1 MNLSFSTRGWPEL
14 SWEEMLDTAGEM
26 GFSGIEVYNLP
37 KFDPLMDRSGPFH
50 KYQTAATVRQ
60 LKEKGL
66 CIPCFDSS
74 YDLSEGEECLG
85 WLRKLIEVAGNT
97 HVPYVAAVAL
107 TDNES
112 QVRQNLTALLRDAR
126 ANGVTLLLKSSGIYA
141 DTARL
146 RRLLDEFACDEL
158 AVLWD
163 VHHPFRDFG
172 ESADTTIKNLGDY
185 VRHVHLRD
193 SDDTGAYQLIG
204 EGSLPIADFM
214 RALSSVNYHGYLSL
228 EWKPDWMEELQD
240 MEVIFPYFVN
250 YMSRFDNPRGKK
262 KSLYFN
268 HDGTGQYVW
277 KKDELIDLTFSQVL
291 DRMAEEFPDQYCIK
305 YTTLDYTRTY
315 RQFRQDVDT
324 FARALVSLG
333 VKAGSKVAVWAT
345 NVPEWFLTFW
355 AATKLGAV
363 LVTVNTAY
371 KSHEAEYLLRQS
383 DTHTLVMIESCLDSN
398 YKGIINQLCPELAHT
413 KPGESL
419 HCKRLP
425 FLRNVITVGFRQAG
439 CLTFPEAMERAS
451 MVSSEEVAR
460 MASLVRP
467 DDVCNMQYT
476 SGTTGFPK
484 GVMLTHY
491 NVINNGKCIG
501 DRMGL
506 STADRMMIQVPMF
519 HCFGM
524 VLSMTASLTHG
535 ATICPLPYFSAKQ
548 SLACINQERITCF
561 NGVPTMFIAMFNHPD
576 YRKTDFSHMRTG
588 IMAGAGCPP
597 ELMRRA
603 AQPEEMNMRGIVSV
617 YGQTESS
624 PGSTMSAWT
633 DPIEVRTDT
642 VGYAFPHV
650 RCKIVDP
657 ETGLEVGPGVNGEFC
672 SKGYNTMKGYYK
684 MPQATKDTVDAE
696 GWLHSGDLACR
707 DEDGN
712 YRITGRLKD
721 MIIRGGENIYP
732 KEIEEFIYTHPGV
745 RDVQVI
751 GVPDKKYG
759 EEIMACIIL
768 KEPGS
773 MTEAEMTDYIKASM
787 ARHKVPKYIRFVDSF
802 PMNAAGKILKYKMR
816 QDAARELGLT
826 GDGAD
831 TAGPGK

>member
-1 MNLSFSTRGWPEL
+1 MKLSFSTRGWPEL
-14 SWEEMLDTAGEM
+14 SWDEMMQLAADM
-26 GFSGIEVYNLP
+26 GFGGIEVYNLP
-37 KFDPLMDRSGPFH
+37 KFDPMLDKTGPFH
-50 KYQTAATVRQ
+50 KYQCAATVRQ
-60 LKEKGL
+60 LREKKL
-66 CIPCFDSS
+66 NIPCFDSS
-74 YDLSEGEECLG
+74 YDLSAGDQCLP
-85 WLRKLIEVAGNT
+85 WLRSLMEVAQNT
-97 HVPYVAAVAL
+97 RVPYVAAVAL
-107 TDNES
+107 TDNEDS
-112 QVRQNLTALLRDAR
+112 VRKNLEILLPEAAQRD
-126 ANGVTLLLKSSGIYA
+126 VTLLIKSSGIYS

-146 RRLLDEFACDEL
+146 RRLLDSFACDEL

-163 VHHPFRDFG
+163 VHHPYRDFG
-172 ESADTTIKNLGDY
+172 ESGDTTIKNLGDY

-193 SDDTGAYQLIG
+193 SDDAGSYALIG
-204 EGSLPIADFM
+204 EGTAPIADFM
-214 RALSSVNYHGYLSL
+214 RALSSVNYNGFISL
-228 EWKPDWMEELQD
+228 EWKPDWLEDLQD
-240 MEVIFPYFVN
+240 REVIFPYFVN
-250 YMSRFDNPRGKK
+250 YMNRFDNPRSGKK
-262 KSLYFN
+262 TLYFN

-291 DRMAEEFPDQYCIK
+291 DRMVEEFPDQYAFK

-315 RQFRQDVDT
+315 AQFRDDVDT
-324 FARALVSLG
+324 FARALVSMG
-333 VKAGSKVAVWAT
+333 VKAGSKVAIWAT
-345 NVPEWFLTFW
+345 NVPEWFITFW
-355 AATKLGAV
+355 ATTKIGAV

-371 KSHEAEYLLRQS
+371 KNHEAEYLLRQS

-398 YKGIINQLCPELAHT
+398 YKAIINEICPEIAQT
-413 KPGESL
+413 KAGEPL
-419 HCKRLP
+419 HCKKLP
-425 FLRNVITVGFRQAG
+425 FLRNVITVGFRQRG
-439 CLTFPEAMERAS
+439 SLTFPEAMDRAS
-451 MVSSEEVAR
+451 LVSAEQVAR
-460 MASLVRP
+460 MAKAVRP
-467 DDVCNMQYT
+467 NDVCNMQYT

-491 NVINNGKCIG
+491 NVVNNGKCIG

-524 VLSMTASLTHG
+524 VLSMTSSMTHG
-535 ATICPLPYFSAKQ
+535 ATVCPMPYFSAKQ

-576 YRKTDFSHMRTG
+576 YRKTDFSYMRTG

-603 AQPEEMNMRGIVSV
+603 AQPDEMNMRGIVSV
-617 YGQTESS
+617 YGQTESA

-633 DPIEVRTDT
+633 DSLEVRTDT

-657 ETGLEVGPGVNGEFC
+657 ETGEELPAGVNGEFC

-684 MPQATKDTVDAE
+684 MPQATADTVDAE

-707 DEDGN
+707 DEAGN
-712 YRITGRLKD
+712 YRITGRLKG

-732 KEIEEFIYTHPGV
+732 KEIEEFIYTHPAV
-745 RDVQVI
+745 KDVQVI

-768 KEPGS
+768 KEAGS
-773 MTEAEMTDYIKASM
+773 VTEAEMTDFIKASM
-787 ARHKVPKYIRFVDSF
+787 ARHKVPKYISFVDSF

-816 QDAARELGLT
+816 QEAAQRLGLT